1 MARDGQSP
9 FIGSQAE
16 GTISVTLRCQMSR
29 MKRML
34 LLTASLLVAV
44 PAAGSAQSLEGQWA
58 NPKRSVIVKVER
70 CGDAYCGTV
79 SWASQH
85 NREKV
90 AGRGRQLVGTP
101 ILTNLKPAGGGI
113 FKGQAFEPKRNVRG
127 TATVRQV
134 GANTMVVKGCAVL
147 GIFCRE
153 QRWTRVTS

>member
-1 MARDGQSP
+1 MAAPS
-9 FIGSQAE
+9 A
-16 GTISVTLRCQMSR
+16 L
-29 MKRML
+29 
-34 LLTASLLVAV
+34 A
-44 PAAGSAQSLEGQWA
+44 AQSLEGNWT

-90 AGRGRQLVGTP
+90 ADKGRQLVGAP
-101 ILTNLKPAGGGI
+101 ILTGLRPAGDGL
-113 FKGQAFEPKRNVRG
+113 FKGQAFEPKRNIRG
-127 TATVRQV
+127 SATVRQL

-147 GIFCRE
+147 GIFCKE